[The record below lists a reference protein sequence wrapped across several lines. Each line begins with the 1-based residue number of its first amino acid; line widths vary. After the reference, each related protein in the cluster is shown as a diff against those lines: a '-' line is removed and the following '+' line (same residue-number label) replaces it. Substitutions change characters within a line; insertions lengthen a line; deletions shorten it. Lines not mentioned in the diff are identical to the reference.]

1 MTNDLMAVEIEV
13 DGTLSTTSDGASKEI
28 YVETLS
34 TRQIRDRES
43 EMERTHGIPSV
54 WRLTGL
60 SLTRMKGACGGTRT
74 PGLRI
79 TNPMHYQLC
88 YTGDKLPETLT
99 LDE

>member
-13 DGTLSTTSDGASKEI
+13 DCTLSTTADGASEDI

>member
-13 DGTLSTTSDGASKEI
+13 DGSLSTTADGASKDI
-28 YVETLS
+28 NVETLS
-34 TRQIRDRES
+34 TGQIRYRES

>member
-1 MTNDLMAVEIEV
+1 MAVEIEV
-13 DGTLSTTSDGASKEI
+13 DGILSTPTDGASKDI
-28 YVETLS
+28 NVESLS
-34 TRQIRDRES
+34 SGQIRYGKS
-43 EMERTHGIPSV
+43 KVERTHEVRSV
-54 WRLTGL
+54 WRLTDL
-60 SLTRMKGACGGTRT
+60 SLSQLKGACGGTRT